1 MRIWSTLF
9 AAALLGFV
17 SKNVLRL
24 VVDECIQ
31 QTDMKRTAMKEE
43 ACSHGSQGTGRN
55 MPHHKGLHG
64 EASGSV
70 RRWKEGNHGPQPFL
84 VSVRKVKPGRINR
97 FRFGLFE

>member
-43 ACSHGSQGTGRN
+43 VTFLYSWLPRKRK
-55 MPHHKGLHG
+55 P
-64 EASGSV
+64 
-70 RRWKEGNHGPQPFL
+70 WKD
-84 VSVRKVKPGRINR
+84 
-97 FRFGLFE
+97 